1 MRDKEEIVQRIDDAG
16 NKGAEWWDV
25 RWAASHEHG
34 RWPRV
39 ENGLGGNVVA
49 GKNVGAFV
57 ILYPKKWADFVVQF
71 GNGRPV
77 EVAKVPFCKEVG
89 CKLKWLR
96 GCESVYPSFFE
107 RGGADGLIQL
117 TVTVVR
123 VVEWLEWG
131 KSQRVWGQ
139 IGGMLFVGALGV
151 VYKLES
157 IERAGEGLS
166 DAPGAGELVL

>member
-1 MRDKEEIVQRIDDAG
+1 M
-16 NKGAEWWDV
+16 
-25 RWAASHEHG
+25 
-34 RWPRV
+34 
-39 ENGLGGNVVA
+39 
-49 GKNVGAFV
+49 
-57 ILYPKKWADFVVQF
+57 
-71 GNGRPV
+71 
-77 EVAKVPFCKEVG
+77 
-89 CKLKWLR
+89 R
-96 GCESVYPSFFE
+96 GCESVHPSFFE
-107 RGGADGLIQL
+107 RGGANGLIQL

-139 IGGMLFVGALGV
+139 IGGILFVGALGV